1 LSTAAF
7 RGRLSPVSDRTHSAE
22 VGRLLVVPRRPGNLL
37 DPECVSRPRA
47 PDEIDELV
55 TELFGPDPGGSPGWF
70 DGVLVAIGL
79 ALIAWAELRSHS
91 LALTIVGVVLACLGL
106 VLPVRSGWRW
116 LNARR
121 RSRRRDAILMK
132 VAVLDVSDPL
142 VRRLAESH
150 DALLKAAAEPGMLLH
165 QDAVSAAHL
174 ALVESAALLA
184 GRSPST
190 QFEREY
196 LLNRVEAIA
205 ELTRAIE
212 EHDAV
217 VRRELLEDAE
227 IESRLERE
235 ARARAGEELDATG
248 LSSLQELK
256 DLTALFGSTDRD
268 PAS

>member
-1 LSTAAF
+1 VSERNRST
-7 RGRLSPVSDRTHSAE
+7 E
-22 VGRLLVVPRRPGNLL
+22 VGRLVVVPRRPGDLL
-37 DPECVSRPRA
+37 DPDRVSGPRA

-70 DGVLVAIGL
+70 DAVLVAIGL

-91 LALTIVGVVLACLGL
+91 LALTIVGAVLACLGL

-121 RSRRRDAILMK
+121 RSRRRDAILMEG
-132 VAVLDVSDPL
+132 AVLDVSDPL
-142 VRRLAESH
+142 ARQLTESH
-150 DALLKAAAEPGMLLH
+150 DALLKAAADPGTLLH
-165 QDAVSAAHL
+165 QDAINAAHS

-190 QFEREY
+190 PFEREY

-205 ELTRAIE
+205 ELTRAIRG
-212 EHDAV
+212 HNAV

-227 IESRLERE
+227 TESRLERE

-256 DLTALFGSTDRD
+256 DLTALFASTDRD